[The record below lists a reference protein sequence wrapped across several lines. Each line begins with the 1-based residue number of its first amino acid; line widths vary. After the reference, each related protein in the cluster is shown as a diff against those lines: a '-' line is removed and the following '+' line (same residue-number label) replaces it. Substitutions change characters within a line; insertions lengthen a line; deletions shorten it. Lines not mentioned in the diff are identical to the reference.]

1 MSDDLEELLGYLKG
15 VWCDTLELKEVT
27 IDQGFFEIGGDS
39 MQAIWM
45 LAAILSKLETEI
57 DFERFFENPTIR
69 NLAQLLQEQVSNVSD
84 RLTV

>member
-1 MSDDLEELLGYLKG
+1 MSDDLEELLGHLKG

-27 IDQGFFEIGGDS
+27 IDQSFFESGGDS

-45 LAAILSKLETEI
+45 LAAVLSKLETEI

-69 NLAQLLQEQVSNVSD
+69 NLAQLLQEQLSNVSD
-84 RLTV
+84 RLAG